1 MEILAK
7 GRSLWREG
15 GDDALKPQPQYVVDD
30 RGERRGVLLTLAE
43 YQRLLDALEDQL
55 DAADLDE
62 AVRAGEGL
70 VPYDQVREGLRREG
84 KL

>member
-1 MEILAK
+1 MEIFAQ
-7 GRSLWREG
+7 GRSSWR
-15 GDDALKPQPQYVVDD
+15 GDGDGVLRPQPQYVVDD
-30 RGERRGVLLTLAE
+30 RGERRGVLLTLEE
-43 YQRLLDALEDQL
+43 YQRLLDALEDRL

>member
-1 MEILAK
+1 M
-7 GRSLWREG
+7 
-15 GDDALKPQPQYVVDD
+15 
-30 RGERRGVLLTLAE
+30 AE
-43 YQRLLDALEDQL
+43 YQRLLDALEDQF

>member
-1 MEILAK
+1 M
-7 GRSLWREG
+7 
-15 GDDALKPQPQYVVDD
+15 KPQPQYVVDD
-30 RGERRGVLLTLAE
+30 RGERRAVLLTLEE

-62 AVRAGEGL
+62 AVGAGEGL

>member
-1 MEILAK
+1 M
-7 GRSLWREG
+7 
-15 GDDALKPQPQYVVDD
+15 KPQPQYVVDD
-30 RGERRGVLLTLAE
+30 QGERRAVLLTIEE

-55 DAADLDE
+55 DATDLDE

-70 VPYDQVREGLRREG
+70 VPYDQVREGLLGEG